1 MMSNITVCARFRPLS
16 TKERKDSCDSIC
28 ISSIDSESFIFK
40 VKKPQFLSNFL
51 HTHAS
56 KQALVCGID
65 CCVFYRM
72 RKMSVHIALIRCF
85 MRNLCKLMCMNF

>member
-16 TKERKDSCDSIC
+16 AKERKDSCDSIC

-40 VKKPQFLSNFL
+40 VKNPLFYPIFSI
-51 HTHAS
+51 H

-72 RKMSVHIALIRCF
+72 RKMSVHIVLIRCF
-85 MRNLCKLMCMNF
+85 MRNLSKLMCMNF